1 MSYTVKTTYS
11 LVCDH
16 CGKTAERAAS
26 TVATSGWLAVD
37 GSGNIAEGW
46 QTYPA
51 LSCVCPDCAAGLQE
65 LSDAADTARQAVT
78 AYVAHEDESSTADT
92 TEGET
97 AQ

>member
-26 TVATSGWLAVD
+26 TVANSGWLAVD
-37 GSGNIAEGW
+37 GGGNVAECW

-65 LSDAADTARQAVT
+65 LSAAADTARQAVT
-78 AYVAHEDESSTADT
+78 AYVAHEDESDT
-92 TEGET
+92 TEGEA

>member
-26 TVATSGWLAVD
+26 TVANSGWLPVD
-37 GSGNIAEGW
+37 GNGNISEGW

-51 LSCVCPDCAAGLQE
+51 LSCVCPDCAAGLRE

-78 AYVAHEDESSTADT
+78 AYVAHEDESDT
-92 TEGET
+92 DEGSAAE
-97 AQ
+97 